1 MDSAKQK
8 VALVTGASRGIGRAI
23 ALALAT
29 TGCHLLVNYRSRRDD
44 AQETLNLIEN
54 LGGRGELCPFDV
66 ADAAACEPALAKIL
80 SAHPRIDVLVNN
92 AGIRQ
97 DALLVFMK
105 PEQWAQVIAAN
116 LNSFFNVTQPVAKQM
131 ALNRWGRIVTIA
143 STAGQTGVAG
153 QANYAAAKAGVIGAS
168 KTLARELAK
177 RGVTVNVIAPGFIET
192 EMTQALPREQ
202 LLKQIP
208 AGRFGK
214 PEEVA
219 AAVAFLCSDSA
230 AYINGAVLNINGGVY
245 T

>member
-1 MDSAKQK
+1 MDSAKKK

-29 TGCHLLVNYRSRRDD
+29 TGCHVLVNYRSRRDE
-44 AQETLNLIEN
+44 AQETLARLESN
-54 LGGRGELCPFDV
+54 GGTGELCPFDV
-66 ADAAACEPALAKIL
+66 ADAAACESAVAKIL
-80 SAHPRIDVLVNN
+80 HAHQRIDILINN
-92 AGIRQ
+92 AGIRH

-105 PEQWAQVIAAN
+105 PEQWAQVIATN

-131 ALNRWGRIVTIA
+131 ALQRWGRIVSIA
-143 STAGQTGVAG
+143 STAGQTGVEG
-153 QANYAAAKAGVIGAS
+153 QANYSAAKAGVIGAS
-168 KTLARELAK
+168 KSLAREVAK
-177 RGVTVNVIAPGFIET
+177 RGVTVNVLAPGFIET
-192 EMTQALPREQ
+192 EMTKDLSREQ

-219 AAVAFLCSDSA
+219 ATAAFLCSDSA
-230 AYINGAVLNINGGVY
+230 AYINGAVININGGVY

>member
-1 MDSAKQK
+1 MDSAKKK

-29 TGCHLLVNYRSRRDD
+29 NGCHLLINYRSRRDE
-44 AQETLNLIEN
+44 AQETLNLIESQ
-54 LGGRGELCPFDV
+54 GGTGELCPFDV
-66 ADAAACEPALAKIL
+66 ADAAACEQAVAKIL
-80 SAHPRIDVLVNN
+80 LTHPRIDILINN

-105 PEQWAQVIAAN
+105 PEQWAQVIATN

-131 ALNRWGRIVTIA
+131 ALQRWGRIISIA
-143 STAGQTGVAG
+143 STAGQTGVEG
-153 QANYAAAKAGVIGAS
+153 QANYSAAKAGVIGAS
-168 KTLARELAK
+168 KSLAREVAK
-177 RGVTVNVIAPGFIET
+177 RGVTVNVLAPGFIET
-192 EMTQALPREQ
+192 EMTKDLPREQ

-219 AAVAFLCSDSA
+219 AAAAFLCSDSA
-230 AYINGAVLNINGGVY
+230 AYINGAVINVNGGVY

>member
-1 MDSAKQK
+1 MDSAKK
-8 VALVTGASRGIGRAI
+8 KIALVTGASRGIGRAI
-23 ALALAT
+23 AMALAQD
-29 TGCHLLVNYRSRRDD
+29 GCHLLLNYHSRRAE
-44 AQETLNLIEN
+44 AQETLDLIESR
-54 LGGRGELCPFDV
+54 GGSGELCPFDV
-66 ADAAACEPALAKIL
+66 ADAAACESALAKIIK
-80 SAHPRIDVLVNN
+80 AHPCIDVLVNN

-116 LNSFFNVTQPVAKQM
+116 LTSFFNVTQPIAKQM
-131 ALNRWGRIVTIA
+131 ALHRRGRIVSIA
-143 STAGQTGVAG
+143 STAGQTGVEG

-168 KTLARELAK
+168 KTLAREVAK
-177 RGVTVNVIAPGFIET
+177 RGVTVNVVAPGFIET
-192 EMTQALPREQ
+192 EMTKDLPREQ

-230 AYINGAVLNINGGVY
+230 AYINGAVININGGVY

>member
-1 MDSAKQK
+1 MDSAKKK

-29 TGCHLLVNYRSRRDD
+29 AGGHVLVNYRSRRDE
-44 AQETLNLIEN
+44 AQETLTLIEAN
-54 LGGRGELCPFDV
+54 GGTGELCPFDV
-66 ADAAACEPALAKIL
+66 ADIAACEVAVAKIL
-80 SAHPRIDVLVNN
+80 HTHQRIDILINN
-92 AGIRQ
+92 AGIRH

-105 PEQWAQVIAAN
+105 PEQWAQVIATN

-131 ALNRWGRIVTIA
+131 ALNRWGRIVSIA
-143 STAGQTGVAG
+143 STAGQTGVEG

-168 KTLARELAK
+168 KALAREVAK
-177 RGVTVNVIAPGFIET
+177 RGVTVNVLAPGFIESD
-192 EMTQALPREQ
+192 MTKDLPREQ

-219 AAVAFLCSDSA
+219 ATAAFLCSDSA
-230 AYINGAVLNINGGVY
+230 AYINGAVININGGVY